1 MAICRHCGAQVRHD
15 KAFCFNCGAP
25 MNANTVET
33 NDEPPPEFADTIS
46 TSDPAPD
53 PAIRATLPAVWQ
65 PQAVTRSETSQPQ
78 LASDATTS
86 TATRRSFL
94 SRRVWII
101 LALLLLLAV
110 LGVITWTI
118 LAD

>member
-1 MAICRHCGAQVRHD
+1 MAICRHCGAQVKPD

-25 MNANTVET
+25 MYANTVET

-53 PAIRATLPAVWQ
+53 PAPPATVAVVEQ
-65 PQAVTRSETSQPQ
+65 PQAVMGSETSQTE
-78 LASDATTS
+78 LASDATANTS
-86 TATRRSFL
+86 TRRGFL
-94 SRRVWII
+94 SRRVWIVI
-101 LALLLLLAV
+101 ALLLLLVV
-110 LGVITWTI
+110 LGVIAWTI